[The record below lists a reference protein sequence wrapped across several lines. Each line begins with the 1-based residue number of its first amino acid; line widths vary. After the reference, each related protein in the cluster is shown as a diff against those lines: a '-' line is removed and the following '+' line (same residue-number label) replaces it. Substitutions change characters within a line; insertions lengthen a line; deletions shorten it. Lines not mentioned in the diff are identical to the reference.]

1 MARRTRPATIS
12 PRPRAGSGVEEEHR
26 RGPDGPRG
34 TPWRGQAEAAP
45 SLRPLHHH
53 PPPVS
58 ARSFR
63 RSQKQNRGAILVC
76 FARRCAPNMLKEIK
90 KLNPL
95 FKDEV

>member
-1 MARRTRPATIS
+1 
-12 PRPRAGSGVEEEHR
+12 
-26 RGPDGPRG
+26 
-34 TPWRGQAEAAP
+34 
-45 SLRPLHHH
+45 
-53 PPPVS
+53 VS

-76 FARRCAPNMLKEIK
+76 FVRRCAPNMLKEIK